1 MPGHFRCSVEYCDNT
16 STSNSADGTLSFHRF
31 PKNHTVKQAWINY
44 CRNSKE
50 WVPNE
55 SARICSEH
63 FDKNDFETNLQESL
77 LHVKPRRTLVKN
89 DEDSQSPSTS
99 CIQQRC
105 KEQEKIIDQLKL
117 CNNTLGQ
124 QLSQERTKIKNMEK
138 IIEKQNQQLSSSIL
152 FTDLNHKIK
161 EVLSRILSPAQ
172 LDLVLKLK
180 KKVRWSKEDLSKAI
194 TLRYFSKRAYL
205 FLQKEKFP
213 LPSIRTLQIYCGKI
227 NLNSG
232 ILKDVLKFMNIGADS
247 MQRRE
252 RAVVLLFDEM
262 KVSSLYEYNKQND
275 EVVGPHN
282 YVQIVMARSLCG
294 NWKQPVYIGF
304 DQNMNTTL
312 LMEIIVALH
321 GASFEVV
328 AVVGDCGSS
337 NQGTLRDLGIDVHQ
351 VHFQHPVT
359 EGKIFCFPDSPHLLK
374 LIRNW
379 LLRTGFQ
386 LSNGVSITK
395 NLLEDMISKAEK
407 SEISSLFK
415 VTERH
420 LNS

>member
-1 MPGHFRCSVEYCDNT
+1 
-16 STSNSADGTLSFHRF
+16 
-31 PKNHTVKQAWINY
+31 
-44 CRNSKE
+44 
-50 WVPNE
+50 
-55 SARICSEH
+55 
-63 FDKNDFETNLQESL
+63 
-77 LHVKPRRTLVKN
+77 
-89 DEDSQSPSTS
+89 
-99 CIQQRC
+99 
-105 KEQEKIIDQLKL
+105 
-117 CNNTLGQ
+117 
-124 QLSQERTKIKNMEK
+124 
-138 IIEKQNQQLSSSIL
+138 
-152 FTDLNHKIK
+152 
-161 EVLSRILSPAQ
+161 
-172 LDLVLKLK
+172 
-180 KKVRWSKEDLSKAI
+180 
-194 TLRYFSKRAYL
+194 
-205 FLQKEKFP
+205 
-213 LPSIRTLQIYCGKI
+213 
-227 NLNSG
+227 
-232 ILKDVLKFMNIGADS
+232 MNIGADS

-262 KVSSLYEYNKQND
+262 KISSLYEYNKQND

-328 AVVGDCGSS
+328 AVVGDCGS
-337 NQGTLRDLGIDVHQ
+337 L
-351 VHFQHPVT
+351 HFQHPVT

-395 NLLEDMISKAEK
+395 NLLEDIISKAEK